1 MSTLRVSNIE
11 AKADASSPTIDEKV
25 KITNS
30 QGRVLMQVDG
40 VTAGITTVGI
50 NTTGNTFTVSGS
62 NVTFSGSVTS
72 SGVSTFSNG
81 IVVSS
86 GSTSTPSISPSGD
99 SNTGIFFPSP
109 DTVVIGEGG
118 SEVLRVN
125 SSGFIGINNTNPEK
139 LIEVGAANTT
149 SKFQLSPHG
158 SGWDLGV
165 TSGNIAPHYQTNI
178 TLYNGQIGS
187 GATRWQINNSGQTT
201 IPFQPSFRAGRNA
214 SYSPGANSDIVFN
227 DTVGTYHHNTGG
239 HYNTSNG
246 RFTCPV
252 AGRYLISF
260 QVIWESLAS
269 GTAMD
274 DCAYIYVNGNL
285 AMYSFRR
292 SNYVVNT
299 TGSSGYYVDFG
310 TCILSLNASDFV
322 TIRNRSNL
330 TVHGNTYYS
339 WFAGYLLG

>member
-1 MSTLRVSNIE
+1 MAKIRIVGDSSGYVELSAPNAAGNNTLELPSN
-11 AKADASSPTIDEKV
+11 ATKLVGADAS
-25 KITNS
+25 NS
-30 QGRVLMQVDG
+30 LN
-40 VTAGITTVGI
+40 VTGIATFSSGIVG
-50 NTTGNTFTVSGS
+50 NVTGNI
-62 NVTFSGSVTS
+62 NS
-72 SGVSTFSNG
+72 SGVSTFSSG
-81 IVVSS
+81 IVVSA
-86 GSTSTPSISPSGD
+86 GSTSTPSISPAGD
-99 SNTGIFFPSP
+99 SNTGIFFPSA
-109 DTVVIGEGG
+109 DTVAIGEGG

-165 TSGNIAPHYQTNI
+165 TSGNIAPHYQTNF

-201 IPFQPSFRAGRNA
+201 IPFQPSFRAGRN
-214 SYSPGANSDIVFN
+214 SNYNPGANTDIVFN
-227 DTVGTYHHNTGG
+227 DTGGTYHHNTGG

-260 QVIWESLAS
+260 QVIWQSLGS
-269 GTAMD
+269 GTDMA

-292 SNYVVNT
+292 AHYVVNT
-299 TGSSGYYVDFG
+299 TGNGGYYVDFG

-322 TIRNRSNL
+322 TIRNQFNY